1 MRNAHELIVSAVL
14 CVASMTSVSAQT
26 AAHKSNGPVLR
37 EPFTQ
42 KLKIDKDHFSEERYD
57 RRIPY
62 VSENEVYLFLG
73 DKFGVNITVQDGRIV
88 SVRYQPDAAKA
99 DVWFKFEQPPE
110 LPGGVGMTLAIENK
124 MKHGL
129 SMEAKMSVPNK
140 KEEIKTSILPVKA
153 GKSGLETWPHA
164 ISQLVLGNLQLTK
177 DSADEPKK

>member
-1 MRNAHELIVSAVL
+1 MVVSSVL
-14 CVASMTSVSAQT
+14 CAAAIALAVAQT
-26 AAHKSNGPVLR
+26 AAPKPNGAVLR
-37 EPFTQ
+37 QPFTQ
-42 KLKIDKDHFSEERYD
+42 KLKVDKDHYSEERYD

-62 VSENEVYLFLG
+62 VSENEIYLFLD
-73 DKFGVNITVQDGRIV
+73 DKFGVNITVRDGRIV
-88 SVRYQPDAAKA
+88 SVKYQPDVAKA
-99 DVWFKFEQPPE
+99 DVWFRFEQPPE

-140 KEEIKTSILPVKA
+140 KGEIQTSILPVKA

-177 DSADEPKK
+177 DSADGLKK